1 MVNVIVEICK
11 KELKTR
17 FGSKRVILPM
27 VPSIGIPILA
37 FVPQLLVY
45 ISQEEP
51 ESIYLTFLIFLVIPV
66 MITTLVGINTFINE
80 IRWKT
85 IKSLLVAPVS
95 EEEIFIGKS
104 LACII
109 TGLLAEALLSGI
121 ILIYL
126 QNIDI
131 SLIMLFIGV
140 GPLSVIFTTFIIIIG
155 TSRFPNI
162 ADGGGVVFIPMSGL
176 VIIFMI
182 FFLLREFLKINL
194 ALVYVILALII
205 AILTCGAYFIAK
217 QWFNREN
224 LVLGIV

>member
-45 ISQEEP
+45 ISQAEP
-51 ESIYLTFLIFLVIPV
+51 ESVYLTFLMFLIIPV

-85 IKSLLVAPVS
+85 IKSLLAAPVS

-109 TGLLAEALLSGI
+109 TGLLAEVFLSGI

-131 SLIMLFIGV
+131 SIVMLLIAV
-140 GPLSVIFTTFIIIIG
+140 
-155 TSRFPNI
+155 
-162 ADGGGVVFIPMSGL
+162 
-176 VIIFMI
+176 
-182 FFLLREFLKINL
+182 
-194 ALVYVILALII
+194 
-205 AILTCGAYFIAK
+205 
-217 QWFNREN
+217 
-224 LVLGIV
+224 

>member
-1 MVNVIVEICK
+1 
-11 KELKTR
+11 
-17 FGSKRVILPM
+17 
-27 VPSIGIPILA
+27 
-37 FVPQLLVY
+37 
-45 ISQEEP
+45 
-51 ESIYLTFLIFLVIPV
+51 
-66 MITTLVGINTFINE
+66 
-80 IRWKT
+80 
-85 IKSLLVAPVS
+85 LLVAPIS

-131 SLIMLFIGV
+131 STVMLLIAV

-155 TSRFPNI
+155 TSRFPSI
-162 ADGGGVVFIPMSGL
+162 ADGGGVVFIPMGGL

-182 FFLLREFLKINL
+182 FFLLKEFLKINL

-217 QWFNREN
+217 RWFNRET
-224 LVLGIV
+224 LVLGAV